1 MTHRRWEDYN
11 VRDLG
16 LIDWD
21 GCEIDDRIT
30 GGTRNSDEI
39 VFDSEDDEECED
51 IFAGTW
57 DAATVAKRR
66 SESIAR
72 RISAME

>member
-1 MTHRRWEDYN
+1 MSHRSWEDYN
-11 VRDLG
+11 VQDLG
-16 LIDWD
+16 FIGRKGRDVD
-21 GCEIDDRIT
+21 GRS
-30 GGTRNSDEI
+30 SDEI
-39 VFDSEDDEECED
+39 VFDSDDDEECED